1 VCEIEDLQDSAAMK
15 YKWDVKGY
23 AGLKACMLCTN
34 IVKKGHVAAAA
45 HPELKDLADLKP
57 GEFIESTDA

>member
-1 VCEIEDLQDSAAMK
+1 MK